1 MEPSSPRW
9 SLNALD
15 MTKWG
20 KNTIIFLAPVLI
32 IYLASII
39 PSIQEDGLQVA
50 DFAITNTVSGAMA
63 LYVINVVLDILR
75 KLTTTTSE

>member
-1 MEPSSPRW
+1 
-9 SLNALD
+9 

-20 KNTIIFLAPVLI
+20 KNTLIFLAPVLI

-50 DFAITNTVSGAMA
+50 DFAISASVSGAMV
-63 LYVINVVLDILR
+63 LYVINVVIDILR
-75 KLTTTTSE
+75 KLTTTTNE